1 MSNNAGPEF
10 VVVDL
15 DTGTILGTNVVLV
28 PVENLP
34 EDGASDSEIIEA
46 AEKFC
51 YPLCADICFASS
63 ARESGICKL

>member
-1 MSNNAGPEF
+1 MTVQSAGPEF

-46 AEKFC
+46 AKEFC
-51 YPLCADICFASS
+51 YPLYANIYKFH
-63 ARESGICKL
+63 

>member
-1 MSNNAGPEF
+1 MTVQSAGPEF

-34 EDGASDSEIIEA
+34 DGASDSEIIEA
-46 AEKFC
+46 AKKFN
-51 YPLCADICFASS
+51 YPLYADIW
-63 ARESGICKL
+63 EL

>member
-1 MSNNAGPEF
+1 MTVQSAGSGF
-10 VVVDL
+10 VIVDL

-46 AEKFC
+46 AEKFN
-51 YPLCADICFASS
+51 YPLYADICKFY
-63 ARESGICKL
+63 

>member
-1 MSNNAGPEF
+1 MTVQSAGPEL

-15 DTGTILGTNVVLV
+15 DTGTILGTSVVLV

-46 AEKFC
+46 AEKFN
-51 YPLCADICFASS
+51 YPLYADICKFY
-63 ARESGICKL
+63 

>member
-1 MSNNAGPEF
+1 MESVKMTVQSAGPKF

-46 AEKFC
+46 AKEFS
-51 YPLCADICFASS
+51 YPLYADICKFY
-63 ARESGICKL
+63 